1 MIKKIVIVGTLLFLS
16 SKTFSQEHRLSA
28 GMGIGTTSQIFD
40 SFQVVGSAFSNVIFN
55 GAQLN
60 EARNLGEFRLAYA
73 YTPKNRWSFG
83 GVVSYSTT
91 DFDVNYQGSKIGEQT
106 SNYYTVAA
114 ETTYAYMKKEKMR
127 LYGLLGAGATFS
139 NDKVKD
145 YSDKSEDSSNSS
157 FFNFQVTPIGFSY
170 GKNWGGFIEAG
181 VGYRGLFSF
190 GLFYDL

>member
-91 DFDVNYQGSKIGEQT
+91 DFDVNYQGSKIE
-106 SNYYTVAA
+106 
-114 ETTYAYMKKEKMR
+114 
-127 LYGLLGAGATFS
+127 
-139 NDKVKD
+139 
-145 YSDKSEDSSNSS
+145 
-157 FFNFQVTPIGFSY
+157 IGRASCR
-170 GKNWGGFIEAG
+170 ER
-181 VGYRGLFSF
+181 V
-190 GLFYDL
+190 